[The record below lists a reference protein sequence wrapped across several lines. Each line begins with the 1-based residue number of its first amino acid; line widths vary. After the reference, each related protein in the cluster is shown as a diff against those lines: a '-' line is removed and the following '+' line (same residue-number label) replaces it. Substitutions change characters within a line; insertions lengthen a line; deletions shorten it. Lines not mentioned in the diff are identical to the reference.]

1 MRGKFGEMEE
11 KLGNVEEEKRILE
24 EINEELR
31 GEIHQFKNRIR
42 LYN

>member
-1 MRGKFGEMEE
+1 MRVKFGVMEE

-31 GEIHQFKNRIR
+31 G
-42 LYN
+42 